1 MKVLYIGPYKDET
14 GWAHAAIE
22 NIMALDAAGVDVVC
36 RPMKLNDATAEVPAK
51 LLELE
56 SKSDKNCDVVIQNCL
71 PHHTDYNGSFDKNI
85 AYYFTETSHF
95 RNSVWAE
102 RLNLMD
108 EGWVPCDSVLEASR
122 ESFVDIPLNIVPVP
136 CNVEKYQKKYEPL
149 DMPHLKDKF
158 VFYTIGEVH
167 RRKNLADLIKA
178 YHLEFGP
185 EEPVALVIKGSLPGM
200 PAGEVDK
207 HIGEMCN
214 QIKTQLKLYHS
225 PQIYLPETIITQHLT
240 EEELMRLH
248 ATCDCYVSPS
258 YGEGWNMPAFDAM
271 AMGKTPIC
279 TKQGGPTDFL
289 IWDQTSILNED
300 GSFTPDRRPIGG
312 QPNPME
318 GRYGSIHNSLAGWL
332 VEAQEEPVFG
342 MKEGTFPDLY
352 VGNESWAAINIAEL
366 RRAMRE
372 AFENVEERTKRAENG
387 VVRAYDY
394 SHLRVGSLMRDLLD
408 GRKEQTIFHDRV
420 GSLRKK
426 LDFTKMGQS

>member
-1 MKVLYIGPYKDET
+1 MKVLYIGPYKDGT
-14 GWAHAAIE
+14 GWAHAAVE

-36 RPMKLNDATAEVPAK
+36 RPMKLNDVTAEVPAK

-71 PHHTDYNGSFDKNI
+71 PHHTDYNGLFEKNI

-108 EGWVPCDSVLEASR
+108 EGWVPCQSVLEASR

-200 PAGEVDK
+200 PPSEVDK

-214 QIKTQLKLYHS
+214 QIKTQLKLYHT

-279 TKQGGPTDFL
+279 TAQGGPVDFL
-289 IWDQTSILNED
+289 
-300 GSFTPDRRPIGG
+300 
-312 QPNPME
+312 
-318 GRYGSIHNSLAGWL
+318 YGNYPGGWL

-352 VGNESWAAINIAEL
+352 VGNESWAAINIAGL
-366 RRAMRE
+366 RRVMRE
-372 AFENVEERTKRAENG
+372 AFENAEERKKRAENG
-387 VVRAYDY
+387 IVRAYDY
-394 SHLRVGSLMRDLLD
+394 SHVRVGNLMRGLLD
-408 GRKEQTIFHDRV
+408 GRKEQTVFHDRV
-420 GSLRKK
+420 GKIREKH
-426 LDFTKMGQS
+426 DFTKMGQS